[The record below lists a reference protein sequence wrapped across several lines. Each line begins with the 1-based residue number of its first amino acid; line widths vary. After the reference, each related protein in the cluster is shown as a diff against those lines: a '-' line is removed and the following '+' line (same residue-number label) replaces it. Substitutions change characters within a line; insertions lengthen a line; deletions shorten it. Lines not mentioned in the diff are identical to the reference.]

1 MMLNL
6 GGWYWFL
13 SGKENMLH
21 KEKWRKMDVLFP

>member
-13 SGKENMLH
+13 RQREYVGQGKM
-21 KEKWRKMDVLFP
+21 RKMDVLFP